1 MITRVRVGDPRIFAR
16 FLPIERTA
24 VNDNAADR
32 RSVSADELRRGM
44 NDDVRAVLDR
54 SDEVRGRER
63 RVNDEGNAVSVR
75 DLRDPLDVRNVR
87 VRVAE
92 SFDVKCFRF
101 GSDRLL
107 YLVGIVRID
116 ERRRYTRREG
126 KRVREKIVCSAV
138 NVFRGNDMLSRTGK
152 SEDRV
157 IDRRRP
163 GSRCER
169 RNAVFKRRDPFFKY
183 VVCRVRQSSVYIAR
197 VAKTESV
204 RRVSAVTENEG
215 RTCIYGNGSRIGRG
229 VGRLLTDMKLFR
241 FKTPVFRISYIL

>member
-54 SDEVRGRER
+54 SDEVRGRKR

-92 SFDVKCFRF
+92 SFDVKRFRF

-107 YLVGIVRID
+107 YLVGVVRID

-204 RRVSAVTENEG
+204 RRVALLRKTKDELAYMGTALASVA
-215 RTCIYGNGSRIGRG
+215 GSG
-229 VGRLLTDMKLFR
+229 D
-241 FKTPVFRISYIL
+241 S